1 MGNANL
7 SLSSSEVSLLKKKLD
22 HILLVSNIK
31 SEKKIIQNILE
42 KLDPNYQTTLF
53 IDGAALPNNEGAG
66 IGGICYKNGIKLF
79 TFAKHIGGK
88 TNNEAEY
95 SALIY
100 GLEKAIDLG
109 IKDINIFSD
118 SELIVK
124 QINGEYKVKNERMKI
139 KFRKSISILSKYDHW
154 ELTHI
159 PREKNME
166 ADALSKKGLKDY

>member
-1 MGNANL
+1 MGSTNL
-7 SLSSSEVSLLKKKLD
+7 SLSSSEISFLKKKLRK
-22 HILLVSNIK
+22 ILRVSEIA

-42 KLDPNYQTTLF
+42 KLDPTHQTTLF

-66 IGGICYKNGIKLF
+66 IGGICYKNGIELF
-79 TFAKHIGGK
+79 TFAKYIGGK

-95 SALIY
+95 SAVIY
-100 GLEKAIDLG
+100 GAEKAIELG
-109 IKDINIFSD
+109 IKDIKIFSD

-139 KFRKSISILSKYDHW
+139 KFRESISILSKFDHW
-154 ELTHI
+154 ELIHI

-166 ADALSKKGLKDY
+166 ADALSKNGLKNH